1 MEPCPQDLDHSIIFW
16 VVKLVYG
23 GWRKPPQTLLSSH
36 PISDIDCKDGFVNGI
51 NERAKLTARHS
62 IDEIPDIDSVPSVW
76 STLITDVPVRQVST
90 HKEITRKRITR
101 QELHGWVKSGYRSGT
116 PQKTPQTPPKHPRNA
131 PRTPLKNPRIT
142 GITTLLNT
150 LGTTT
155 ASDRGGRKEKALKGY
170 FRRSWGA
177 QRQFLKRIQSKAYKK
192 ARQNLCRFYTA
203 S

>member
-1 MEPCPQDLDHSIIFW
+1 M
-16 VVKLVYG
+16 
-23 GWRKPPQTLLSSH
+23 
-36 PISDIDCKDGFVNGI
+36 
-51 NERAKLTARHS
+51 
-62 IDEIPDIDSVPSVW
+62 
-76 STLITDVPVRQVST
+76 
-90 HKEITRKRITR
+90 
-101 QELHGWVKSGYRSGT
+101 
-116 PQKTPQTPPKHPRNA
+116 PQKTENPPNTPGTPPERPKNTPG
-131 PRTPLKNPRIT
+131 TPLKHPRIT